1 MFSSDFWK
9 GRGEWKKRK
18 KRRRKKKIFPRRH
31 GWLKTGLR
39 TCHMSQAISRCKRE
53 EALWPAFGVRDIG
66 FHARSCSFKPDGAT
80 SSPHCTSHH
89 HPPRSQPWERM
100 RPRSPGMAVGLR
112 NASRLL
118 RSGLQS
124 RDVCA
129 SQARATASVRRSGV
143 TNMCAGTGQAR
154 GGLSDFAICQNGDKA
169 MLRGPSRLWHTS
181 ETRLGRWMPEPRS
194 RRAMTFAGLHVHRR
208 FLYTYCE

>member
-9 GRGEWKKRK
+9 GRGEWKKEKEK
-18 KRRRKKKIFPRRH
+18 KNEKKKIFPRRH

-89 HPPRSQPWERM
+89 HPTAFTALGAHATAVARDGGRLAQCESITPLRTAVQGRLRIPRS
-100 RPRSPGMAVGLR
+100 R
-112 NASRLL
+112 N
-118 RSGLQS
+118 GE
-124 RDVCA
+124 
-129 SQARATASVRRSGV
+129 RATLWGDKHVR
-143 TNMCAGTGQAR
+143 GQAR
-154 GGLSDFAICQNGDKA
+154 GGLTDLPK
-169 MLRGPSRLWHTS
+169 R
-181 ETRLGRWMPEPRS
+181 
-194 RRAMTFAGLHVHRR
+194 
-208 FLYTYCE
+208 